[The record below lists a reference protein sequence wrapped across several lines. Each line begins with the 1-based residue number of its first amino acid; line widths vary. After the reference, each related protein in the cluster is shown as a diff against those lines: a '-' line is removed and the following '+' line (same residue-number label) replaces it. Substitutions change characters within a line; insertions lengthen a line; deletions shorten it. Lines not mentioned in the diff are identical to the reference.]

1 MSAKPA
7 HYHPSPLIQQL
18 AWFTRLRWVAGI
30 ATIAGVLADR
40 AWFHALP
47 VAWGILGVGAAIL
60 LYNLLLLSALRA
72 LVRRGSSERLLLLS
86 WTQLLV
92 DFAALTLLVCWT
104 GGINSPLVQFLVLH
118 MVFASLLLPQR
129 MAYAA
134 AASAVAML
142 VTGLSLT
149 AQFPTTRQG
158 QAVGLAQVVV
168 LFLLVYLTNRITRS
182 LRRQRRRLIRQNRK
196 IHRMARQM
204 RRQQRAMIQHEKMVA
219 LGQMAAGV
227 THEIANPLASMDSL
241 LQLIRRKPE
250 RFTAQTIDTLREQ
263 VVRITQIIQQM
274 KAFAHPVESQLQL
287 LPLNDVV
294 EQSLSMVH
302 FDARIRRV
310 KVQRHY
316 SAAAGT
322 VPLLPQAMNQVLVNL
337 ILNALDAMAEVPEP
351 RLTLR
356 TERLEDEVIIEVL
369 DNGHGIRPEYIRRL
383 FEPFFTT
390 KAVGKGTGLGLSI
403 SYSLVR
409 KLGGHITVHS
419 ALGEGTTFT
428 VRLPAR
434 RGASQDWETPKLS
447 EASSGEDGAGQP
459 ASQG

>member
-1 MSAKPA
+1 MSAKHP
-7 HYHPSPLIQQL
+7 HHHPSPLIHQL
-18 AWFTRLRWVAGI
+18 AWFTRLRWIAGI
-30 ATIAGVLADR
+30 ATIAGALGDR
-40 AWFHALP
+40 VWFKALP
-47 VAWGILGVGAAIL
+47 VAWGILGVGVAIL

-72 LVRRGSSERLLLLS
+72 LVRRGSDERLLLLS
-86 WTQLLV
+86 WAQLLL

-104 GGINSPLVQFLVLH
+104 GGIDSALIQFFVLH
-118 MVFASLLLPQR
+118 MVFASLLLPRR

-134 AASAVAML
+134 AAAAVAML

-149 AQFPTTRQG
+149 AQFPTSQHDWFI
-158 QAVGLAQVVV
+158 ALAHVAV

-204 RRQQRAMIQHEKMVA
+204 RKQHRAMIQHEKMVA

-241 LQLIRRKPE
+241 LQLIQRKPE
-250 RFTAQTIDTLREQ
+250 RFTAKTIDTLREQ

-302 FDARIRRV
+302 FDARIKRV

-351 RLTLR
+351 KLILR
-356 TERLEDEVIIEVL
+356 TERQDNQVIIEVS
-369 DNGHGIRPEYIRRL
+369 DNGHGIRPEYMRRL

-409 KLGGHITVHS
+409 KLGGDITVRS

-428 VRLPAR
+428 VHLLAPR
-434 RGASQDWETPKLS
+434 ASQNREDLPPPHVIS
-447 EASSGEDGAGQP
+447 EKSTA
-459 ASQG
+459 